1 MAEAYDDVPMMHHQ
15 ASGGSGR
22 RETESM
28 ESNTGRSGTGSLS
41 SEEEDDTGGTT
52 YAENSPWVFLPEPLF
67 INIFLNL
74 TPRDVLNAGQCCKRW
89 YKLSKD
95 DYIWRRYFRREFNVD
110 ASIPLKRGADSWR
123 SEYRRL
129 TNNVPMVLTDVLTSH
144 SHQVLHVSFSH
155 NGKMFATCSKDGFV
169 ILWNAAYPSSIRSSY
184 DMRKLNW
191 KYTQFSQFNQ
201 SDTLLLVS
209 GVHYG
214 TPHSTSGE
222 IAVFTVQNGFR
233 LKCRVTNRPYDIFGT
248 WFSDQHLL
256 SGDLSWLAHLVST
269 SKLWL
274 NKANQE
280 VDSEHTPVR
289 SQVYKFYNRNASSIR
304 AIMVANCP
312 WLADEEEKKRKA
324 GNEGVIADGEATGQ
338 PGTSV
343 GGTSGA
349 SSAANR
355 RAGNPLSHYQM
366 KQEQDS
372 EEEADEDESDA
383 GPNDSNQ
390 PQEPLFMH
398 GQGPRAGPGP
408 DPACEPL
415 DYASPIQYL
424 EEFRQEYEDSY
435 YESSD
440 DCLEDDDEE
449 DGDAMGGAG
458 ERPDSLSECEDEE
471 LTNPCP
477 KYLIF
482 STGSK
487 TYTPHQIGFK
497 RIVDVNFPRR
507 LEPGPS
513 LRERVAL
520 REQQREMQ
528 VIMGELSRE
537 EMRLQYILQNESPPV
552 EPNWANY
559 EAVADRFDRV
569 DKLIDLHGHI
579 IGMGLSPDHRYLYVN
594 SRPWPR
600 NCVIRNPL
608 EPPAIAQEID
618 IHVIDLMTLKK
629 VGKMLR
635 AHKAYTPNTECFFI
649 FLDVCDSYVA
659 SGAEDMHAYLW
670 ERYYGVCLAKYQHE
684 DVVNS
689 VAFNPRDN
697 EMLVTTSDD
706 YEIKVWRSLAKA
718 KKLGI
723 VPVGRAVEFRK
734 QKSNRPPPQPQ
745 YAGRSFV

>member
-1 MAEAYDDVPMMHHQ
+1 MSKESASTSVPSSSKGQQPGKDDRAPSEGTDVCSCAGTSSGDDDDV
-15 ASGGSGR
+15 
-22 RETESM
+22 E
-28 ESNTGRSGTGSLS
+28 
-41 SEEEDDTGGTT
+41 
-52 YAENSPWVFLPEPLF
+52 YCENSPWVFIPEPVF
-67 INIFLNL
+67 AKIFFGLE
-74 TPRDVLNAGQCCKRW
+74 PKDILNAGQTCKRW
-89 YKLSKD
+89 NKLSRD
-95 DYIWRRYFRREFNVD
+95 DYIWRKYFQREFNVD
-110 ASIPLKRGADSWR
+110 VNISLKPGAESWR
-123 SEYRRL
+123 CEYKRL
-129 TNNVPMVLTDVLTSH
+129 TDNVPMVMTDVLTNH

-169 ILWNAAYPSSIRSSY
+169 IVWNSAYPSTIRDSY
-184 DMRKLNW
+184 DMRKLSW

-209 GVHYG
+209 GVHFG
-214 TPHSTSGE
+214 SPHSTSGE

-256 SGDLSWLAHLVST
+256 SGDLNWLAHLVST
-269 SKLWL
+269 SILWL

-280 VDSEHTPVR
+280 VDSEHTPIR
-289 SQVYKFYNRNASSIR
+289 NQMYKFYNRNASSIR

-312 WLADEEEKKRKA
+312 WLNDDIASKNEETGTEGPSGSRGAGDRSSNDDEEEDKR
-324 GNEGVIADGEATGQ
+324 I
-338 PGTSV
+338 
-343 GGTSGA
+343 
-349 SSAANR
+349 
-355 RAGNPLSHYQM
+355 GNPLSHYQM
-366 KQEQDS
+366 NQDQ
-372 EEEADEDESDA
+372 AMEDVY
-383 GPNDSNQ
+383 
-390 PQEPLFMH
+390 
-398 GQGPRAGPGP
+398 RAGREIDLDFPYV
-408 DPACEPL
+408 PL
-415 DYASPIQYL
+415 ENHDYASPIHYL
-424 EEFRQEYEDSY
+424 DEFRREYEDSF

-440 DCLEDDDEE
+440 DCLDDDDDQEDDD
-449 DGDAMGGAG
+449 M
-458 ERPDSLSECEDEE
+458 SEVDD
-471 LTNPCP
+471 LDNLCP

-497 RIVDVNFPRR
+497 RIGSVNFPRR
-507 LEPGPS
+507 LDPGPS
-513 LRERVAL
+513 LKERIAL
-520 REQQREMQ
+520 RERQRELE
-528 VIMGELSRE
+528 VIMRE
-537 EMRLQYILQNESPPV
+537 MSQEEIRLQYILQNETPPV

-559 EAVADRFDRV
+559 ESVADRFDVV

-594 SRPWPR
+594 SRPWPK
-600 NCVIRNPL
+600 NYVIRNPL
-608 EPPAIAQEID
+608 EPPPIAQEID

-629 VGKMLR
+629 VGTMLR

-670 ERYYGVCLAKYQHE
+670 DRYYGVCLAKYQHG

-706 YEIKVWRSLAKA
+706 YEIKIWRSLSQA

-723 VPVGRAVEFRK
+723 QPVGKAVEFRK
-734 QKSNRPPPQPQ
+734 VKAKSAVP
-745 YAGRSFV
+745 

>member
-1 MAEAYDDVPMMHHQ
+1 MAETMDDVPMADSSDSQMEH
-15 ASGGSGR
+15 GR
-22 RETESM
+22 ARESM
-28 ESNTGRSGTGSLS
+28 QSNSSSFSSSNSDQDGTA
-41 SEEEDDTGGTT
+41 DDGT
-52 YAENSPWVFLPEPLF
+52 YIDNSPWVFMPEPLF
-67 INIFLNL
+67 IKIFLQL
-74 TPRDVLNAGQCCKRW
+74 QARDVLNAGQCCKRW

-95 DYIWRRYFRREFNVD
+95 DYIWRKYFRQEFNVD
-110 ASIPLKRGADSWR
+110 PSIPLKRGAESWR
-123 SEYRRL
+123 AEYRRL
-129 TNNVPMVLTDVLTSH
+129 TNNVPMVMTDVLTFH

-169 ILWNAAYPSSIRSSY
+169 IVWNSAYPTTIRDSY
-184 DMRKLNW
+184 DMRKLSW

-209 GVHYG
+209 GVHFG
-214 TPHSTSGE
+214 SPHSTSGE
-222 IAVFTVQNGFR
+222 IAVFTVQNGFK

-256 SGDLSWLAHLVST
+256 SGDLSWLAHLVS
-269 SKLWL
+269 SSILWL

-289 SQVYKFYNRNASSIR
+289 SQMYKFYNRNASSIR

-312 WLADEEEKKRKA
+312 WLSDEAEGKRDGGKDSTADSGGQKSSDEE
-324 GNEGVIADGEATGQ
+324 
-338 PGTSV
+338 PGTS
-343 GGTSGA
+343 GGD
-349 SSAANR
+349 R

-366 KQEQDS
+366 NQDVDSDDDQEQ
-372 EEEADEDESDA
+372 EAVDDGHDPNAAEDVPYQLLVGD
-383 GPNDSNQ
+383 
-390 PQEPLFMH
+390 
-398 GQGPRAGPGP
+398 RA
-408 DPACEPL
+408 

-424 EEFRQEYEDSY
+424 EEFRQEYEESY

-440 DCLEDDDEE
+440 DCLEDDEDDADEE
-449 DGDAMGGAG
+449 
-458 ERPDSLSECEDEE
+458 ELSEGEDDLEN
-471 LTNPCP
+471 LCP

-497 RIVDVNFPRR
+497 RITSVNFPRR
-507 LEPGPS
+507 LDPGPS
-513 LRERVAL
+513 LRERIAL
-520 REQQREMQ
+520 RDRQRE
-528 VIMGELSRE
+528 
-537 EMRLQYILQNESPPV
+537 LQNEEPPV

-559 EAVADRFDRV
+559 EAVAGRFDKV

-594 SRPWPR
+594 SRPWPK

-608 EPPAIAQEID
+608 DPPAIAQEID

-649 FLDVCDSYVA
+649 FLDVCDNYVA

-670 ERYYGVCLAKYQHE
+670 DRYYGVCLAKYQHA

-706 YEIKVWRSLAKA
+706 YEIKIWRSLSKA
-718 KKLGI
+718 QKLGI
-723 VPVGRAVEFRK
+723 PTVNRAAEFRK
-734 QKSNRPPPQPQ
+734 QKNNRPPPQPQ
-745 YAGRSFV
+745 QHPHGMRSFV

>member
-1 MAEAYDDVPMMHHQ
+1 MDETIDHVPMADSSDGQ
-15 ASGGSGR
+15 
-22 RETESM
+22 M
-28 ESNTGRSGTGSLS
+28 EHDRVRNSVQSNSSFSSSYSDQDADDGTYI
-41 SEEEDDTGGTT
+41 D
-52 YAENSPWVFLPEPLF
+52 NSPWVFMPEPLF
-67 INIFLNL
+67 IKIFLQL
-74 TPRDVLNAGQCCKRW
+74 QARDVLNAGQCCKRW

-95 DYIWRRYFRREFNVD
+95 DYIWRKYFRKEFNVD
-110 ASIPLKRGADSWR
+110 ASIPLKRGAESWR
-123 SEYRRL
+123 AEYRRL
-129 TNNVPMVLTDVLTSH
+129 TNNVPMVMTDVLTFH

-169 ILWNAAYPSSIRSSY
+169 IVWNSAYPSTIRDSY
-184 DMRKLNW
+184 DMRKLSW

-209 GVHYG
+209 GVHFG
-214 TPHSTSGE
+214 SPHSTSGE
-222 IAVFTVQNGFR
+222 IAVFTVQNGFN

-256 SGDLSWLAHLVST
+256 SGDLSWLAHLVS
-269 SKLWL
+269 SSILWL

-289 SQVYKFYNRNASSIR
+289 SQMYKFYNRNASSIR

-312 WLADEEEKKRKA
+312 WLSDETEGKRDNGKDLGTEQKSCDEE
-324 GNEGVIADGEATGQ
+324 
-338 PGTSV
+338 PS
-343 GGTSGA
+343 TSGGD
-349 SSAANR
+349 R

-366 KQEQDS
+366 NQDVDSDDEQEEGADDGQEQR
-372 EEEADEDESDA
+372 ATEDVPYQLLLGDQA
-383 GPNDSNQ
+383 
-390 PQEPLFMH
+390 
-398 GQGPRAGPGP
+398 
-408 DPACEPL
+408 

-424 EEFRQEYEDSY
+424 DEFRQEYEESY

-440 DCLEDDDEE
+440 DCLGDDEDDADEE
-449 DGDAMGGAG
+449 
-458 ERPDSLSECEDEE
+458 ELSEGEDDLEN
-471 LTNPCP
+471 LCP

-497 RIVDVNFPRR
+497 RITSVNFPRR
-507 LEPGPS
+507 LDPGPS
-513 LRERVAL
+513 LRERIAL
-520 REQQREMQ
+520 RDRQRE
-528 VIMGELSRE
+528 
-537 EMRLQYILQNESPPV
+537 LQNEEPPN

-559 EAVADRFDRV
+559 EAVAGRFDKV

-594 SRPWPR
+594 SRPWPKS
-600 NCVIRNPL
+600 CVIRNPL
-608 EPPAIAQEID
+608 DPPAIAQEID

-649 FLDVCDSYVA
+649 FLDVCDNYVA

-670 ERYYGVCLAKYQHE
+670 DRYYGVCLAKYQHV

-706 YEIKVWRSLAKA
+706 YEIKIWRSISKA
-718 KKLGI
+718 QKLGI
-723 VPVGRAVEFRK
+723 PTVNRASEFRK
-734 QKSNRPPPQPQ
+734 QKNNRPPPQPQ
-745 YAGRSFV
+745 QHQHGMRSFV